1 MWRRPGLTSPRGDGA
16 RRSKFEQ
23 RCWHPGYRRP
33 GYSEAS
39 PAFWTKSEAEVYD
52 VNRPLLAALMWV
64 YAEEVGPSMH
74 AFNGSF
80 GVGMLLAPL
89 IVSWDLA
96 ENDDFHNAC
105 E

>member
-52 VNRPLLAALMWV
+52 VNRPLLAALI
-64 YAEEVGPSMH
+64 EEAG
-74 AFNGSF
+74 GSVIDL
-80 GVGMLLAPL
+80 GCVRRAPTL
-89 IVSWDLA
+89 
-96 ENDDFHNAC
+96 
-105 E
+105 